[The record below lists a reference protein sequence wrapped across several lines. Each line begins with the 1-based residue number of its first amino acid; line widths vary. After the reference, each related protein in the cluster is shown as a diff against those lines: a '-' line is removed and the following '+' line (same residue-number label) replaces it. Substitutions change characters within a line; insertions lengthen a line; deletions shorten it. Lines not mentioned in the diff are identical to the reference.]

1 VKVVE
6 NRAIK
11 KTQMT
16 LERETLAKQTIS
28 NKEGEMKT
36 RQEFI

>member
-6 NRAIK
+6 NHAIK

-16 LERETLAKQTIS
+16 LVREALAKQTII